1 MLAITLMALDKRA
14 STVSHMRTTLSVI
27 LMPLQYV
34 VSVPVQFAGKLSNMI
49 SSHDALVKENMQ
61 LKAQQL
67 LLKVQMQ
74 RLLAI
79 ETENNHLKAL
89 MRSSAQIQ
97 GKVLVA
103 QLLSV
108 DTDPF
113 VHQVILDKGEQDG
126 IFIGQPVLDA
136 NGVMGKII
144 QVGSSSSRVLLINDP
159 HSGVP
164 IQDTRNGI
172 RGVAMGDNYTGK
184 LRLVN
189 IPQTSDV
196 RVGDTLTT
204 SGLGQHYPE
213 GYPVGK
219 VSAVIKD
226 PALQFATITVE
237 PNARLDKARQV
248 ILVWPNKV
256 VQPKIGQTVVA
267 QPGDVKPK

>member
-1 MLAITLMALDKRA
+1 MALDKRA

-34 VSVPVQFAGKLSNMI
+34 VSAPVQFVGKLSNMI

-67 LLKVQMQ
+67 LLKVQVQ

-113 VHQVILDKGEQDG
+113 VHQVILDKGTRDG
-126 IFIGQPVLDA
+126 VFIGQPVLDA
-136 NGVMGKII
+136 NGVMGKIT

-189 IPQTSDV
+189 VPQTADI
-196 RVGDTLTT
+196 RAGDTLMT

-219 VSAVIKD
+219 VFSVIKD
-226 PALQFATITVE
+226 PALQFATIIVE

-248 ILVWPNKV
+248 LLVWPNKV
-256 VQPKIGQTVVA
+256 VQAKVAQPVGA
-267 QPGDVKPK
+267 QPGDAKQK